1 MEERK
6 TFIIP
11 QNYSSFVVIGNAI
24 KSRNLVEAVVATYI
38 LWQLLTRIPFVFKVK
53 AGVVIVGCAI
63 CFIAFLCGYN
73 DESLTSYVSGYLKFK
88 LSCGVRRIRVPDGK
102 TEAKYSEEGKL
113 AQSNY
118 EKLVERIKQR
128 FH

>member
-1 MEERK
+1 MEERT

-11 QNYSSFVVIGNAI
+11 QNYSSFVSLGSSI
-24 KSRNLVEAVVATYI
+24 KSRNLIEAVIATYV
-38 LWQLLTRIPFVFKVK
+38 LWQLLARIPFVFKVK
-53 AGVVIVGCAI
+53 AGVIIVGCII
-63 CFIAFLCGYN
+63 CFIAFLIGYN
-73 DESLTSYVSGYLKFK
+73 EESLSSYVCGYLKFK
-88 LSCGVRRIRVPDGK
+88 MSCGVRRIRVPDGSVNEK
-102 TEAKYSEEGKL
+102 HSEEGKL